1 MTDKLT
7 DGWDASV
14 DPTRV
19 ALEALITKGDKMSD
33 YLEKMERKMA
43 ALQSKLGK
51 QRNEIARL
59 TQLNEKLMAEK
70 AKLLAD
76 LKWMRGEV

>member
-33 YLEKMERKMA
+33 HLEKMERKMA